1 MNTNLGNRIK
11 NLRNER
17 HLSQEYVA
25 EQIGVS
31 RQSVSKWE
39 SGISRPSTGNLI
51 CLAELFDVSL
61 DAFTQEA
68 PDNSGNVK
76 KRKDISKTL
85 KIIVCTIFGICI
97 LHFIIWAIFYG
108 MYSLKGDVFA
118 EKYICVPNRFFRNR
132 CCMLCVPAYGRGI
145 DVSRNSNRGSD
156 RQVKGNRLSGN
167 YSNMCNAVAPT
178 PAAYVYTHANS
189 VLNARLKA
197 LIRRSGQFRPPCGQE
212 SGIENRF
219 QPIAPD

>member
-1 MNTNLGNRIK
+1 MNTNLGPRIK
-11 NLRNER
+11 DLRNER

-39 SGISRPSTGNLI
+39 SGVSRPSTGNLI

-68 PDNSGNVK
+68 SDNRDNVK
-76 KRKDISKTL
+76 KKDISKTL

-108 MYSLKGDVFA
+108 M
-118 EKYICVPNRFFRNR
+118 
-132 CCMLCVPAYGRGI
+132 
-145 DVSRNSNRGSD
+145 
-156 RQVKGNRLSGN
+156 
-167 YSNMCNAVAPT
+167 
-178 PAAYVYTHANS
+178 
-189 VLNARLKA
+189 
-197 LIRRSGQFRPPCGQE
+197 
-212 SGIENRF
+212 
-219 QPIAPD
+219 

>member
-39 SGISRPSTGNLI
+39 SGVSRPSTGNLI

-61 DAFTQEA
+61 DAFTQET
-68 PDNSGNVK
+68 PDNRGNVK

-118 EKYICVPNRFFRNR
+118 ENISAFLTVFSAIGAACYAF
-132 CCMLCVPAYGRGI
+132 L
-145 DVSRNSNRGSD
+145 
-156 RQVKGNRLSGN
+156 
-167 YSNMCNAVAPT
+167 PT
-178 PAAYVYTHANS
+178 AG
-189 VLNARLKA
+189 VLMSA
-197 LIRRSGQFRPPCGQE
+197 
-212 SGIENRF
+212 
-219 QPIAPD
+219 

>member
-61 DAFTQEA
+61 DAFTQETSDTS
-68 PDNSGNVK
+68 DNRK

-118 EKYICVPNRFFRNR
+118 ENISAFLTVFFRNR

-145 DVSRNSNRGSD
+145 DVSRNSNSRSD
-156 RQVKGNRLSGN
+156 RQIKGNRPNRN

-178 PAAYVYTHANS
+178 PAAYVYAHANS
-189 VLNARLKA
+189 VLK
-197 LIRRSGQFRPPCGQE
+197 
-212 SGIENRF
+212 NRF
-219 QPIAPD
+219 Q

>member
-61 DAFTQEA
+61 DAFTQETS
-68 PDNSGNVK
+68 DNSGNVK

-85 KIIVCTIFGICI
+85 KIIVCTILGICI
-97 LHFIIWAIFYG
+97 LHFIIWASLYG
-108 MYSLKGDVFA
+108 MCSLKGDLFA
-118 EKYICVPNRFFRNR
+118 ENISAFLTVFSVIGTTCYAFLPTAGVLMSAGIVIVGAIDKSKETALTGIILICAMLLLRLLPLMYIH
-132 CCMLCVPAYGRGI
+132 MQI
-145 DVSRNSNRGSD
+145 
-156 RQVKGNRLSGN
+156 
-167 YSNMCNAVAPT
+167 
-178 PAAYVYTHANS
+178 VY
-189 VLNARLKA
+189 
-197 LIRRSGQFRPPCGQE
+197 
-212 SGIENRF
+212 
-219 QPIAPD
+219 

>member
-39 SGISRPSTGNLI
+39 SGVSRPSTGNLI

-68 PDNSGNVK
+68 SDNRDNVK
-76 KRKDISKTL
+76 KKDISKTL

-118 EKYICVPNRFFRNR
+118 ENISAFLTVFSVIGAACYAFLPTAGVLMSAGIAIVGAIDKSKETVLAGIILICA
-132 CCMLCVPAYGRGI
+132 MLLL
-145 DVSRNSNRGSD
+145 
-156 RQVKGNRLSGN
+156 RLLPLM
-167 YSNMCNAVAPT
+167 YMHMQI
-178 PAAYVYTHANS
+178 VY
-189 VLNARLKA
+189 
-197 LIRRSGQFRPPCGQE
+197 
-212 SGIENRF
+212 
-219 QPIAPD
+219 

>member
-39 SGISRPSTGNLI
+39 SGVSRPRTGNLI

-85 KIIVCTIFGICI
+85 I
-97 LHFIIWAIFYG
+97 
-108 MYSLKGDVFA
+108 
-118 EKYICVPNRFFRNR
+118 
-132 CCMLCVPAYGRGI
+132 
-145 DVSRNSNRGSD
+145 
-156 RQVKGNRLSGN
+156 
-167 YSNMCNAVAPT
+167 
-178 PAAYVYTHANS
+178 
-189 VLNARLKA
+189 
-197 LIRRSGQFRPPCGQE
+197 
-212 SGIENRF
+212 
-219 QPIAPD
+219 

>member
-39 SGISRPSTGNLI
+39 SGVSRPSTGNLI

-61 DAFTQEA
+61 DAFTQETS
-68 PDNSGNVK
+68 DNSGNVK

-85 KIIVCTIFGICI
+85 KIIALDKTWN
-97 LHFIIWAIFYG
+97 L
-108 MYSLKGDVFA
+108 YSAFHYLGK
-118 EKYICVPNRFFRNR
+118 PLRN
-132 CCMLCVPAYGRGI
+132 
-145 DVSRNSNRGSD
+145 
-156 RQVKGNRLSGN
+156 
-167 YSNMCNAVAPT
+167 
-178 PAAYVYTHANS
+178 
-189 VLNARLKA
+189 VLT
-197 LIRRSGQFRPPCGQE
+197 
-212 SGIENRF
+212 
-219 QPIAPD
+219 

>member
-85 KIIVCTIFGICI
+85 KIIVCTILGICI
-97 LHFIIWAIFYG
+97 LHFIIWASLYG
-108 MYSLKGDVFA
+108 MCSLKGDVFA
-118 EKYICVPNRFFRNR
+118 ECNH
-132 CCMLCVPAYGRGI
+132 
-145 DVSRNSNRGSD
+145 SSD
-156 RQVKGNRLSGN
+156 LHITKRTSFSDALV
-167 YSNMCNAVAPT
+167 
-178 PAAYVYTHANS
+178 
-189 VLNARLKA
+189 VLFIMTA
-197 LIRRSGQFRPPCGQE
+197 LNI
-212 SGIENRF
+212 
-219 QPIAPD
+219 

>member
-97 LHFIIWAIFYG
+97 LHFIIWSIFYG

-118 EKYICVPNRFFRNR
+118 ENISAFLTVFSVIGAACYAFLPTAGVLMSAGIAIVGAIDKSKETVLAGIILICA
-132 CCMLCVPAYGRGI
+132 MLLL
-145 DVSRNSNRGSD
+145 
-156 RQVKGNRLSGN
+156 RLLPLM
-167 YSNMCNAVAPT
+167 YMHMQI
-178 PAAYVYTHANS
+178 VY
-189 VLNARLKA
+189 
-197 LIRRSGQFRPPCGQE
+197 
-212 SGIENRF
+212 
-219 QPIAPD
+219 

>member
-39 SGISRPSTGNLI
+39 SGVSRPSTGNLI

-61 DAFTQEA
+61 DAFTQETS
-68 PDNSGNVK
+68 DNSGNVK
-76 KRKDISKTL
+76 KRKDISTTL

-118 EKYICVPNRFFRNR
+118 ENIYAFLPTAGVLMSAGIAIVGAIDKSKETVLAGIILICA
-132 CCMLCVPAYGRGI
+132 MLLL
-145 DVSRNSNRGSD
+145 
-156 RQVKGNRLSGN
+156 RLLPLM
-167 YSNMCNAVAPT
+167 YMHMQI
-178 PAAYVYTHANS
+178 VY
-189 VLNARLKA
+189 
-197 LIRRSGQFRPPCGQE
+197 
-212 SGIENRF
+212 
-219 QPIAPD
+219 